1 MKTAEDK
8 ATTMEVIALLVV
20 GVIAGW
26 LAGKIM
32 KGSGYGV
39 VGDLVVGIVGALIG
53 GNVLSWFGILTYG
66 LIGSIFS
73 AVVGAVLL
81 IFIIRLIKRV

>member
-1 MKTAEDK
+1 MGLIY
-8 ATTMEVIALLVV
+8 MLIV
-20 GVIAGW
+20 GLIAGW

-39 VGDLVVGIVGALIG
+39 VGDIVVGIVGALIG
-53 GNVLSWFGILTYG
+53 GNVLAWFGILTFG